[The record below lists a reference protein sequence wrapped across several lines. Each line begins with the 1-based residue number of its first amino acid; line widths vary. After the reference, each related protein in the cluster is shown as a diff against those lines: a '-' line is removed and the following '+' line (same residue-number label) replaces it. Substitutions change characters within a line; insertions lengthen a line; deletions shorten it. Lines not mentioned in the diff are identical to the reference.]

1 MWIGWNAQHRID
13 KKTTEKIWY
22 FPAINQSSTLTAVVQ
37 EVMKRAQQLAV
48 ECGKR
53 EIVLT

>member
-13 KKTTEKIWY
+13 KKATIWY
-22 FPAINQSSTLTAVVQ
+22 FPAINQSSTFTAVVQ
-37 EVMKRAQQLAV
+37 EVMKRAEQLAV